1 MRGGLRQL
9 RARCAL
15 PALCSGAMP
24 PTGDRDGDNRLLA
37 QVGQRAGA
45 PRGPMMRRSATD
57 HVVPRRTQPRS
68 VQTLFTVRTLLL
80 AAIRR
85 SSTCRAQR
93 GRSCERGARV
103 GGRCSLIV
111 WPFELRKKTCH
122 SNVAIARAKHEAF
135 GRSEEAFMAN
145 WGPKVTQLGPLT
157 LVHLKT
163 KSVTMPDPSRP
174 PRHPWPR
181 PGPSQ

>member
-1 MRGGLRQL
+1 
-9 RARCAL
+9 
-15 PALCSGAMP
+15 
-24 PTGDRDGDNRLLA
+24 
-37 QVGQRAGA
+37 
-45 PRGPMMRRSATD
+45 MRRSATD
-57 HVVPRRTQPRS
+57 HVLPRMTQPRS

-122 SNVAIARAKHEAF
+122 SKSGTLGSNIEAF
-135 GRSEEAFMAN
+135 VRLEEAFMVN
-145 WGPKVTQLGPLT
+145 WGP
-157 LVHLKT
+157 
-163 KSVTMPDPSRP
+163 
-174 PRHPWPR
+174 
-181 PGPSQ
+181 